1 MDREKR
7 IAEIESRFEEISK
20 RKAELSQSLESRS
33 TDEITDEEITSIKE
47 EVDSLDKEKAELEEE
62 RSQLKKVDNVA
73 EQIARGEIN
82 AKKVEKKEE
91 RKMEDKFNSL
101 EYREAFRKF
110 VTEGVAI
117 PEEYRDS
124 ATTKT
129 TDITGVIPT
138 TIMNRIIEKV
148 ETLGEIFAR
157 VTKTNYKGGL
167 AVPVAGAQITAT
179 WKAEGTV
186 ADKQKK
192 TTGASIT
199 FSYYKLQVR
208 VASSLEAGTV
218 SLEIWENNLVDSVSK
233 AMIKA
238 LETAI
243 LVGDGSGQPT
253 GVIAYAD
260 ENNSVSVGT
269 IDFQTSRQA
278 EALIPSAYENNDII
292 IMNKKTWEKQFV
304 GMVDDNG
311 QPIARVNY
319 GINGKISRYLDG
331 REVLCNDNIKSFDAA
346 SNGDVIAVY
355 ADLSEYCLNSNLQ
368 MTVREYFDEDTDE
381 FIKKAT
387 MLADGKML
395 DANGLV
401 FIKKSA
407 SL

>member
-1 MDREKR
+1 MEREKR
-7 IAEIESRFEEISK
+7 LAEIESRFEEISK
-20 RKAELSQSLESRS
+20 RKMELSNSLESRS
-33 TDEITDEEITSIKE
+33 VDEITDEEVKEIKE
-47 EVDSLDKEKAELEEE
+47 EVEKLDNEKNELEEE
-62 RSQLKKVDNVA
+62 RTQLQKIDNVA
-73 EQIARGEIN
+73 KQIANGEIN
-82 AKKVEKKEE
+82 AKKIEKKEE

-117 PEEYRDS
+117 PEEYREN

-129 TDITGVIPT
+129 TDISGVIPT

-148 ETLGEIFAR
+148 ETLGEIFGR

-167 AVPVAGAQITAT
+167 SVPVAGAQITAI
-179 WKAEGTV
+179 WKTEGTV

-192 TTGASIT
+192 TTGTSIT

-218 SLEIWENNLVDSVSK
+218 SLEIWENNLVESVSK

-238 LETAI
+238 LEAAI
-243 LVGDGSGQPT
+243 LVGDGSGKPT
-253 GVIAYAD
+253 GITTYAD
-260 ENNSVSVGT
+260 ENNSVSVSA
-269 IDFQTSRQA
+269 IDFQTSRSA
-278 EALIPSAYENNDII
+278 EALIPSAYENNDVI

-304 GMVDDNG
+304 GMTDQNG

-319 GINGKISRYLDG
+319 GINGKVSRYLDG
-331 REVLCNDNIKSFDAA
+331 REVICNDNIKSFDAA

-355 ADLSEYCLNSNLQ
+355 ADLSEYDLNSNLQ
-368 MTVREYFDEDTDE
+368 MTVKEYFDEDTDE
-381 FIKKAT
+381 YIKKAT

-395 DANGLV
+395 DSNGLV
-401 FIKKSA
+401 FIKKSV